1 MKKKTR
7 EITGSLQIKNGKY
20 CIVLNLYDKDNV
32 RKQKWISTNVKVGDT
47 ESKKLKSRDKACK
60 LLVQAISEY
69 EKTKKNGMLGKDI
82 SIDDFIDKY
91 LEILTNRVKANTY
104 NFYIDMIDKH
114 IKPYFAQLDLT
125 LQELG
130 IQDIQNYYN
139 KKCNIL
145 SANTVIKHHA
155 FIHQMLDYAVS
166 IDLIPKNPSDYV
178 KLPRKVK
185 FNPVSYDVKNIL
197 NLFNIALD
205 SSIKDVIFI
214 TAFMGLRR
222 SEVLGLQWSSINLE
236 DKTMTISRTA
246 VKNKSEVLYSD
257 TTKTNSSHRTLVIPD
272 FLLCYLMN
280 LKKEQEANKI
290 YFGTEYIDSDY
301 VCKRADGSL
310 FKPDYISH
318 TFHSLI
324 IKNQLIPIRFHDLR
338 HFSASYL
345 LYRGVTMKEIQEF
358 LGHSS
363 INTTSDIYAHL
374 DFSSKIDIAKK
385 MNDIS
390 TKEISF

>member
-1 MKKKTR
+1 
-7 EITGSLQIKNGKY
+7 
-20 CIVLNLYDKDNV
+20 
-32 RKQKWISTNVKVGDT
+32 
-47 ESKKLKSRDKACK
+47 
-60 LLVQAISEY
+60 
-69 EKTKKNGMLGKDI
+69 MLGKDI
-82 SIDDFIDKY
+82 SIDNFIDKY
-91 LEILTNRVKANTY
+91 LEILTNRVKSNTY

-114 IKPYFAQLDLT
+114 IKPYFAQLGLT

-139 KKCNIL
+139 KKCRIL
-145 SANTVIKHHA
+145 SANAVIKHHA

-178 KLPRKVK
+178 KLPKKVK
-185 FNPVSYDVKNIL
+185 FNPGNNDVKNIL
-197 NLFNIALD
+197 NLFNIVMN
-205 SSIKDVIFI
+205 SIIKDVIFI
-214 TAFMGLRR
+214 TALIGLRR
-222 SEVLGLQWSSINLE
+222 SEALGLQWSSINFE
-236 DKTMTISRTA
+236 DKTITISRTA

-257 TTKTNSSHRTLVIPD
+257 TTKTNSSHITLVIPD

-301 VCKRADGSL
+301 VCKRPDGSL

-324 IKNQLIPIRFHDLR
+324 IKYELIHIRFHDLR

-363 INTTSDIYAHL
+363 INTTADIYAHL

-390 TKEISF
+390 SKENSF